1 MISGAREEVG
11 GSGGGGGGG
20 GGVDVGWDG
29 VLDLDLDLL
38 LLLLLLHLPLLQDLK
53 KQMLPIARNTHHSSR
68 LLQTNPT
75 PPLKYS

>member
-1 MISGAREEVG
+1 VISGAREEVG